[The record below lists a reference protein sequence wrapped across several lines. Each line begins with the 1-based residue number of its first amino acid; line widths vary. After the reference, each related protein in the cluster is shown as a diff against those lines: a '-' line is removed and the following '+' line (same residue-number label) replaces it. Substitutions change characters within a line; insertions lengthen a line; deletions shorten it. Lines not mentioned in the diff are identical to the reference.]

1 MHASRRLVHLLSDCS
16 HSTDLFLFRRLESIE
31 PLGSGSR
38 CSRLRRHRSDI
49 ITMAMIAEDLMET
62 RDKAC
67 RFLALVIRLLSNAV
81 AANSSADTG
90 VVARTVLW
98 LWFSALAIVAAA
110 E

>member
-1 MHASRRLVHLLSDCS
+1 
-16 HSTDLFLFRRLESIE
+16 
-31 PLGSGSR
+31 
-38 CSRLRRHRSDI
+38 
-49 ITMAMIAEDLMET
+49 MAMIAEDLMET